1 MIILDTNVVRGM
13 AFNSTEARLV
23 RVIRESK
30 ADRVALPWMAFE
42 ERLAQYVIAYN
53 EAHSKAMSAHKDAA
67 RKLPDPTS
75 APAPALTDPAEVRD
89 LWEARLRELVEV
101 IPMTGGIFQE
111 ALEREAYQLAP
122 AGRKSNIK
130 TGARDVAIWLS
141 AVEYAHTHPDE
152 TVYFVSGNTND
163 FTDGKGD
170 YPAPMD
176 ADRGRAGDNFVHLTA
191 LSEVLERLATPMV
204 VNEKDVEQRLQNYS
218 RHVETTALVMW
229 SAGEVADV
237 TYHLSRA
244 VTAQWQAGN
253 KAEPVSF
260 VLSRK
265 RPLKSKLLKVD
276 DVKAYKL
283 GEDTWC
289 TAQATWQFVGL
300 AYLGDEEGYAC
311 CTWTAHVMMPLAED
325 GSAPQIFD
333 SRLPEAPASSD
344 GIDWPVRSYSV
355 EEWATHTRNVRMQQS
370 LLDGPL
376 EDTMAWLY
384 NRMTRHTNRAAIAAV
399 RSQDRLDK
407 IQLDVD
413 LDAMAGDMKAAGFDD
428 MDPDEREAAID
439 AERDKVYEQY
449 DYFASDSDVANSEG

>member
-30 ADRVALPWMAFE
+30 TDRVALPWMAFE

-53 EAHSKAMSAHKDAA
+53 EAHSKAMSAHKDVA
-67 RKLPDPTS
+67 RKLPDPAS
-75 APAPALTDPAEVRD
+75 APTPALTDPAQVRD

-101 IPMTGGIFQE
+101 IPMNGEIFQE
-111 ALEREAYQLAP
+111 ALKREAYQQPP

-141 AVEYAHTHPDE
+141 AVEYAHAHPDE
-152 TVYFVSGNTND
+152 TVYFVSGNTID

-176 ADRGRAGDNFVHLTA
+176 TDRGRAGDNFVHLVA
-191 LSEVLERLATPMV
+191 LSEVLERLATPME
-204 VNEKDVEQRLQNYS
+204 VNEEDVKERLESYS
-218 RHVETTALVMW
+218 RHVETTALIMW
-229 SAGEVADV
+229 TSREVVDA
-237 TYHLSRA
+237 TYRLSKT
-244 VTAQWQAGN
+244 VTAQWQASS
-253 KAEPVSF
+253 KVEPVSF
-260 VLSRK
+260 FLSRK
-265 RPLKSKLLKVD
+265 RPLKSKLLKLD
-276 DVKAYKL
+276 DVKAYKI

-289 TAQATWQFVGL
+289 TAQATWQFVGM

-325 GSAPQIFD
+325 GPAPQIFD

-344 GIDWPVRSYSV
+344 GIDWPMRSYSV
-355 EEWATHTRNVRMQQS
+355 KEWSTHTRNVRRYQA
-370 LLDGPL
+370 PL
-376 EDTMAWLY
+376 ERAMEDSIIFLY
-384 NRMTRHTNRAAIAAV
+384 DKVARHMSQPVGA
-399 RSQDRLDK
+399 QDRLDK
-407 IQLDVD
+407 IRLDADLDV
-413 LDAMAGDMKAAGFDD
+413 MADEMEAAGFDT

-449 DYFASDSDVANSEG
+449 EYFASNSDVTDSEG